1 MTTFEWFHQKRTV
14 VYPLIDAELNKKYQ
28 KLQTE
33 KPTIQE
39 DVRTVIQ
46 TVGVCYY
53 ASLDDRGQFLEELA
67 NCFNHPGIDATAIS
81 MELICCQAV
90 FLRNIQVGN
99 NIACN
104 QALRENVFMMAVCMD
119 MRIPLFLIGKP
130 GSSKSLA
137 KTIIQ
142 NNMLGED
149 SHATLYQ
156 NLKKVG
162 RVTSFWYDA
171 TPLQGLPVLP
181 ALSCKFIPKYCLL
194 CNHNC
199 ARAIFP
205 H

>member
-1 MTTFEWFHQKRTV
+1 MTTYEWFYRKRGV
-14 VYPLIDAELNKKYQ
+14 IYPLIEAELNKKYE
-28 KLQTE
+28 KLRAI

-53 ASLDDRGQFLEELA
+53 ASLDDRGPFLEVLEGCLEL
-67 NCFNHPGIDATAIS
+67 PDIDANYIS
-81 MELICCQAV
+81 IELICCQAA
-90 FLRNIQVGN
+90 FLQNIQVGN

-137 KTIIQ
+137 KTTIQ

-149 SHATLYQ
+149 SHGTLYQ
-156 NLKKVG
+156 NLKKVS
-162 RVTSFWYDA
+162 SFFFD
-171 TPLQGLPVLP
+171 T
-181 ALSCKFIPKYCLL
+181 LL
-194 CNHNC
+194 
-199 ARAIFP
+199 
-205 H
+205 